1 LTILATGLEGKEKDG
16 KRRGREGKGR
26 GGERKGRRKGR
37 ERESGGERDLAPPQK
52 KNPGAV
58 TGC

>member
-1 LTILATGLEGKEKDG
+1 LTILATGLEGREREG

-37 ERESGGERDLAPPQK
+37 ERENVKKGPSPPEK
-52 KNPGAV
+52 KFWRRHWS
-58 TGC
+58 